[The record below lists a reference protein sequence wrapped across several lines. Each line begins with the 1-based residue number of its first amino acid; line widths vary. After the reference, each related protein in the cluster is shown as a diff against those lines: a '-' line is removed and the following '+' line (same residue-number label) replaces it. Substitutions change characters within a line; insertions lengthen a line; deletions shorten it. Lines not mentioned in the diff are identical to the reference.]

1 MEDTWMQPCRKPRR
15 RRTREV
21 GFEIEAEPQIY
32 APEAIDS
39 QAASSERQA
48 QSDPL
53 EQIRF
58 IRQTMESAGS
68 FTAVPGFGQIAVGV
82 TALAAAFYA
91 AKQEVIAERWM
102 AIWLAESV
110 LALAIAA
117 FAVVRKA
124 RRANQSLLS
133 GPARKFGLS
142 FVPPIGVGALL
153 TFLMYRAGMV
163 AALPA
168 MWLLL
173 YGTAVVTGGAF
184 SVGIVPV
191 MGMCFLGLGTMAVF
205 TPSSWAN
212 AYMALG
218 FGGLHLVFGGI
229 IARKHGG

>member
-1 MEDTWMQPCRKPRR
+1 MQPCRKPRR

-21 GFEIEAEPQIY
+21 GFEIEPEPQNY
-32 APEAIDS
+32 SQDAIDS
-39 QAASSERQA
+39 EAASSERQA

-68 FTAVPGFGQIAVGV
+68 FTAVPGVGQIVVGM

-110 LALAIAA
+110 IALAIAA
-117 FAVVRKA
+117 IAVVGKA

-142 FVPPIGVGALL
+142 FAPPIAVGALL

-191 MGMCFLGLGTMAVF
+191 MGMCFLTLGTLAVF
-205 TPSSWAN
+205 TPASWAN

-218 FGGLHLVFGGI
+218 FGGLHLIFGGI

>member
-1 MEDTWMQPCRKPRR
+1 MDDKRMQPCRKPQR

-21 GFEIEAEPQIY
+21 GFEIEAEPQSV
-32 APEAIDS
+32 ASSAIDS
-39 QAASSERQA
+39 EAAASERRA
-48 QSDPL
+48 HSDPL
-53 EQIRF
+53 EQIRY

-68 FTAVPGFGQIAVGV
+68 FTAVPGVGQIVVGV
-82 TALAAAFYA
+82 TALAAAYFA

-102 AIWLAESV
+102 AIWLVESV
-110 LALAIAA
+110 IALAIAA
-117 FAVVRKA
+117 FAVARKA
-124 RRANQSLLS
+124 RGANQSLLS

-142 FVPPIGVGALL
+142 FAPPLAVGALL
-153 TFLMYRAGMV
+153 TFLLYRAGMT

-173 YGTAVVTGGAF
+173 YGTAVITGGAF

-191 MGMCFLGLGTMAVF
+191 MGMCFLTLGTLAVF
-205 TPSSWAN
+205 TPTSWAN
-212 AYMALG
+212 AYMAMG